1 MMTKT
6 EFIAKTK
13 ANASRQNRL
22 TMVWLVVITV
32 CAISASI
39 LKTTGWDAMRIP
51 RQVLVLGVLAGL
63 FLQMLLFLWL
73 CARSN
78 REFGLVCQSCS
89 KPLVGRR
96 ARFAVLNSGA
106 CPFCKAA
113 ILELEKEAA

>member
-22 TMVWLVVITV
+22 TMVWVAVITV

-39 LKTTGWDAMRIP
+39 LKATGWEAVRIS
-51 RQVLVLGVLAGL
+51 RQALVFGVLAGL

-78 REFGLVCQSCS
+78 RQFGLVCICCA
-89 KPLVGRR
+89 KPFGDKQ
-96 ARFAVLNSGA
+96 AKIAVLNSGS
-106 CPFCKAA
+106 CPFCKAT
-113 ILELEKEAA
+113 ILETEKELV